1 MHIIVWVVTSRLTLG
16 SLRMPHDTIM
26 LRFWPVSR
34 VSYAEEPIGAWRT

>member
-1 MHIIVWVVTSRLTLG
+1 MYIIVWVVTSRLTLG

-34 VSYAEEPIGAWRT
+34 VSYAEEPIGARRT